1 MKTLVTRRELKECV
15 TNAIKKIVEEEYEK
29 KMNKMEDF
37 DDTRKDFNKK
47 KNTKHG
53 SMKPVK
59 KEKYKNWMYTDD
71 EDEDEFDHNY

>member
-1 MKTLVTRRELKECV
+1 
-15 TNAIKKIVEEEYEK
+15 
-29 KMNKMEDF
+29 MNKMEDF

-71 EDEDEFDHNY
+71 EDEDEFDYNY